1 MNRFSRNFYFL
12 AWLISLAGLV
22 GSLFFSE
29 IMVIPPCVLCWWQRV
44 LLYPLVLIIGVGILR
59 KTSRLHLYVL
69 PFSIIGGLVALYHS
83 LLQWGIIPESTQ
95 VCGVD
100 SVSCAIASINY
111 FGFITIPFMSLVAFL
126 GITGLMLLAKARQ
139 K

>member
-1 MNRFSRNFYFL
+1 MSKSAKICYVL

-22 GSLFFSE
+22 GSLVFSE
-29 IMVIPPCVLCWWQRV
+29 VMVIPPCVLCWWQRIA
-44 LLYPLVLIIGVGILR
+44 LYPLVVVIGIGILR
-59 KTSRLHLYVL
+59 RDTKLHLYVL
-69 PFSIIGGLVALYHS
+69 PFSIIGVVVAFYHS
-83 LLQWGIIPESTQ
+83 LLQWGIISESTQ

-100 SVSCAIASINY
+100 SVSCAIASVNY

-126 GITGLMLLAKARQ
+126 GITGLMLLTKLRQ